1 VNASTPFD
9 NFRTLLAS
17 AAGHA
22 APERPSSA
30 RRTQLATYAAL
41 SAVAMAAL
49 WGLAAG
55 SMTPLMAAQNLYK
68 VPAIVLLSGLSAIPA
83 GLLAAYLSNSGARA
97 TDLLLGYATSIFAGT
112 LVMAALAPLVA
123 IYYHTSA
130 WAGPLLGLGSAVLGV
145 AAGTWVFVRVSL
157 RSVAP
162 GAPRGGLLFTIGV
175 FTAVKLAMMLQL
187 IAILSPILPQ
197 ADTFDGGIDALV
209 SR

>member
-1 VNASTPFD
+1 MNVATPID
-9 NFRTLLAS
+9 NFRALLES

-22 APERPSSA
+22 PTERETTA
-30 RRTQLATYAAL
+30 RRTQLAAFAAL
-41 SAVAMAAL
+41 SAVLMASL

-55 SMTPLMAAQNLYK
+55 SMSPLLAVANLYK

-83 GLLAAYLSNSGARA
+83 GLLTAYLADSGARA
-97 TDLLLGYATSIFAGT
+97 TDLLLSYATSVFAGT
-112 LVMAALAPLVA
+112 LVMAVLSPLVA

-145 AAGTWVFVRVSL
+145 TVGAWVFVRVSL
-157 RSVAP
+157 RSIVP
-162 GAPRGGLLFTIGV
+162 GTRRRGLLLAVGV

-187 IAILSPILPQ
+187 IAVLSPILPQ

-209 SR
+209 TR